1 MKKSIFITL
10 LCVCF
15 STMTY
20 AQKEGFSVY
29 GAGTFPVGDASWATS
44 CGFSVGGK
52 YQYNLPVKGL
62 GAIATVDMFFSG
74 LSKDGRALYEI
85 DESDYTSCKVRTP
98 KSFIV
103 PLMAGVNYNYA
114 FNENIAVW
122 AETALG
128 LGLDFS
134 TNYKF
139 SGTKV
144 VDYQSPQSRWH
155 YSYKSTT
162 TTEVRK
168 RHMVANCAY
177 QLGIGTMLW
186 QRVSVGLHFYIF
198 GGASKIKT
206 TIETTRDVYQRYR
219 TGQNSTEKTTTNHD
233 TDTDVFISEEVDPM
247 LKLSLRVGYHF

>member
-29 GAGTFPVGDASWATS
+29 GAGTFPVGDSGWATS
-44 CGFSVGGK
+44 CGFSIGGK
-52 YQYNLPVKGL
+52 YQYDLPVKGL

-74 LSKDGRALYEI
+74 LSKEGKALYEI
-85 DESDYTSCKVRTP
+85 DESNYTSCKLRTP
-98 KSFIV
+98 KTFIV

-114 FNENIAVW
+114 FNENISVW

-128 LGLDFS
+128 LSVDFY

-144 VDYQSPQSRWH
+144 VDYQSPQSRWY
-155 YSYKSTT
+155 YSYKRTT
-162 TTEVRK
+162 TTEIHKMSPIV
-168 RHMVANCAY
+168 NCAY
-177 QLGIGTMLW
+177 QIGIGTMLW
-186 QRVSVGLHFYIF
+186 QHVSVGLHFYVF
-198 GGASKIKT
+198 GGASKMKT
-206 TIETTRDVYQRYR
+206 TIETTKDVYQRYR
-219 TGQNSTEKTTTNHD
+219 NGQNSTEKTTSNFD
-233 TDTDVFISEEVDPM
+233 EDTDVFISEDVAST
-247 LKLSLRVGYHF
+247 LKLSLRIGYHF